1 MKKSANPHR
10 PLAQPGS
17 ASENKTGFWRSQ
29 KPIFDEKLCT
39 GCSRCAKLCPDACI
53 IMRLNK
59 EGKLKAQPDYDYCKG
74 CGLCAAECPFSAIT
88 MKPE

>member
-10 PLAQPGS
+10 PLARPGS
-17 ASENKTGFWRSQ
+17 VSENRTGFWRTQ

-39 GCSRCAKLCPDACI
+39 SCSRCAKLCPDACI

-74 CGLCAAECPFSAIT
+74 CGLCAAECPFSAIA